1 MSNRTHARAGFTIV
15 EMLVAVAA
23 VTLIALG
30 VAQVFTATGETVR
43 VGRRISSL
51 NERAATIE
59 RQMRED
65 FARMT
70 RRGFLVIRN
79 QEVYSQ
85 EPGDATTGGQLRPG
99 PKLSAS
105 DNRPREFRRARRI
118 DEIVFFAE
126 GQYESLRER
135 VDSGRR
141 ASSNAARIYYGHG
154 LRQNPSAPSNAFYE
168 PRLNDQLPGSG
179 ASGVF
184 FGAFSP
190 ANSNNPNRFAGSWT
204 LLRHATVLATP
215 TGSPP
220 PPLPP
225 ALSTLPP
232 DFPTGVRRDDNAW
245 QIALQPSVPSIFRL
259 LSGRSQRVTSAGQ
272 EEIATSTGGHP
283 DLQSTRTP
291 RFSSGLVDLA
301 TTDLTEIRSTV
312 LSAGD
317 LNEVAAAQYFSKW
330 LQAEFPGGVASFERE
345 DATGPDPAGVDGPT
359 SFMKRWMVEAMPTAT
374 DPRTGSIGTRIR
386 YEPLPPDPIG
396 INRAANQGVPFN
408 DTFTENLYRRID
420 QAMLPASNFVPS
432 CTEFIVE
439 WSFGQRVPAG
449 GANAGALIWHGLPR
463 RPFIGLPPPVAAGGN
478 PVLPG
483 ASALD
488 VRPYRNDDTG
498 ATADTHWYRYRL
510 RSGAVTVPGG
520 GAHRVKANLI
530 HWVPSGAVNI
540 PDVDW
545 SAGQT
550 LPGGWP
556 TAGAFHASV
565 PLYSIFG
572 YVDPTYPAPS
582 AGSDSPVTI
591 PWAWP
596 KLIRVTMSLVDPT
609 DPTTEETFQFVFE
622 VPSESA
628 N

>member
-1 MSNRTHARAGFTIV
+1 MSDAARVRAGFTIV

-65 FARMT
+65 FARIT

-135 VDSGRR
+135 VASDRR

-154 LRQNPSAPSNAFYE
+154 LRQNPSAPNNAFYE
-168 PRLNDQLPGSG
+168 PRLNDELPGSG
-179 ASGVF
+179 ANGVF
-184 FGAFSP
+184 FGAFS
-190 ANSNNPNRFAGSWT
+190 ASNTDNPNRFAGSWT

-220 PPLPP
+220 PPAAPP
-225 ALSTLPP
+225 TLPVGL
-232 DFPTGVRRDDNAW
+232 PTGAALDDNAW

-259 LSGRSQRVTSAGQ
+259 LTGRSQRVTSTGQ
-272 EEIATSTGGHP
+272 ADNALPSGGHP
-283 DLQSTRTP
+283 DLQANRPP

-312 LSAGD
+312 LSAADPTAVGA
-317 LNEVAAAQYFSKW
+317 NFSVW
-330 LQAEFPGGVASFERE
+330 LQSNATGGVASFPRE
-345 DATGPDPAGVDGPT
+345 DPAGPDPAGVDGPT

-374 DPRTGSIGTRIR
+374 DPRTGAIGTRIR

-396 INRAANQGVPFN
+396 INRAANQGAPFN
-408 DTFTENLYRRID
+408 DTQGDDLYRRID
-420 QAMLPASNFVPS
+420 QAMLSASNFVPS

-439 WSFGQRVPAG
+439 WSFGQRVPSG
-449 GANAGALIWHGLPR
+449 PNAGALIWHGLPR
-463 RPFIGLPPPVAAGGN
+463 RPYIDAPPPAPAGGN
-478 PVLPG
+478 PALPTRND
-483 ASALD
+483 LD
-488 VRPYRNDDTG
+488 VRPYRNEDTG
-498 ATADTHWYRYRL
+498 ATADAHWFRYRL
-510 RSGAVTVPGG
+510 LSGNATIPNGPAPLD
-520 GAHRVKANLI
+520 AHRVKANLI
-530 HWVPSGAVNI
+530 HWVPSGTVNI
-540 PDVDW
+540 PDEDW
-545 SAGQT
+545 ATGET

-556 TAGAFHASV
+556 TAGAFHTSV

-582 AGSDSPVTI
+582 ASSLKPVTI

-596 KLIRVTMSLVDPT
+596 KLIRVTISLVDPT
-609 DPTTEETFQFVFE
+609 DPSTEETFQFVFE